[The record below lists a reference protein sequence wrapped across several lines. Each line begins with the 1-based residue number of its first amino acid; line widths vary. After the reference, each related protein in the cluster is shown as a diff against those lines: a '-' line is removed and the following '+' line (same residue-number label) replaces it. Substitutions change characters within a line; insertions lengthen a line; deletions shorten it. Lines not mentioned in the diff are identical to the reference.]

1 MWRGRK
7 SLRVDEGFRAHV
19 ADVEPW
25 GGVAGLGLGGCISS
39 LGISRLRTM
48 CIKAIQDQ
56 CRPFLIV

>member
-1 MWRGRK
+1 M
-7 SLRVDEGFRAHV
+7 DEGFRAHV